1 MEGFGMGQEE
11 TKIVYDED
19 GQVRA
24 VRGQLREDTDPDF
37 LILDRFDGSLIKISK
52 RIILK
57 IEQPGRGG
65 Y

>member
-1 MEGFGMGQEE
+1 MGQEE